1 MNEDFQILKKNGQI
15 DLTRKAVVVIE
26 RAEQLPQWRE
36 FMVSAACLCADKII
50 ISSYSE
56 DLYGPIFFWTRANVV
71 YFVHLFREEE

>member
-56 DLYGPIFFWTRANVV
+56 DLYGPKNKMFSRKLMLRFIFCGLKF
-71 YFVHLFREEE
+71 